1 MCPEIIDFDEI
12 REDVRIQPKNVKQE
26 LWPWRHIGAK
36 SCKLWHK
43 PRDCFVQRDEAER
56 ELDGVCSNCKP
67 VRPQLKIVQAK
78 KKDLVDSA
86 KARRQE
92 VSSKVI

>member
-1 MCPEIIDFDEI
+1 MQQDE
-12 REDVRIQPKNVKQE
+12 V
-26 LWPWRHIGAK
+26 
-36 SCKLWHK
+36 
-43 PRDCFVQRDEAER
+43 ER

-78 KKDLVDSA
+78 RKDLVHSA